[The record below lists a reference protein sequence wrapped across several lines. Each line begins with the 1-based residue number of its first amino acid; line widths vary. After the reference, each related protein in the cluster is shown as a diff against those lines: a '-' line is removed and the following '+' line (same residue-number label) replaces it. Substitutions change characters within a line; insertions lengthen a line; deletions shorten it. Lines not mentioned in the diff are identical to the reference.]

1 MNDVAAHAG
10 VSVMTVSNVVN
21 RPEIVS
27 AKTKAKVQASMREL
41 RYRNN
46 IMARSLRLARPT
58 QIGYALPPRPRYGD
72 GYMDEFLHALAS
84 ASQEQNMNLT
94 LIAETREE
102 DWLSACESLYYGGS
116 AAGIVLTGIE
126 PDDERPAQL
135 QSRGIPFAGYG
146 QTKEGMAVSWSW
158 VDTDGARGIELAV
171 DHVVERGHHR
181 LAFIGHDLEPHWSA
195 ARLEGFVSAARK
207 HGLPQPIV
215 ADPIP
220 LTPGADGSGEAI
232 TAALL
237 RSESPPS
244 AIICASDY
252 LAVGAVLAI
261 RALGLAP
268 GSDVAVTGFDDTT
281 MAAFDALG
289 VTSVKQPT
297 AQIARELARMVVD
310 PPEEAVHLLL
320 EPSLT
325 VRSSTTG

>member
-1 MNDVAAHAG
+1 MSDVAAHAG

-27 AKTKAKVQASMREL
+27 AKTKAKVHASMRTL

-84 ASQEQNMNLT
+84 ASQEQGMNLT
-94 LIAETREE
+94 LVAETGEE
-102 DWLSACESLYYGGS
+102 DWLSACESVYYGGS
-116 AAGIVLTGIE
+116 AAGIVLTGLE
-126 PDDERPAQL
+126 ADDERPAQL
-135 QSRGIPFAGYG
+135 QSHDIPFAGYG
-146 QTKEGMAVSWSW
+146 QTKEGTAVSWSW

-171 DHVVERGHHR
+171 DHVVERGHR
-181 LAFIGHDLEPHWSA
+181 SLAFIGHDLEPRWSA
-195 ARLEGFVSAARK
+195 ARLEGFMSTARK
-207 HGLPQPIV
+207 HGLSDAV
-215 ADPIP
+215 VTEPIP
-220 LTPGADGSGEAI
+220 LTPGADGSGEAV

-237 RSESPPS
+237 RSGSPPS

-268 GSDVAVTGFDDTT
+268 GVDVAVTGFDDST
-281 MAAFDALG
+281 MASFETIGL
-289 VTSVKQPT
+289 TSVKQPM
-297 AQIARELARMVVD
+297 AQVARELARIVVE
-310 PPEEAVHLLL
+310 PPQEAVHLLL

-325 VRSSTTG
+325 VRTSTTG